1 MKELTK
7 KWSIS
12 MMGVIGI
19 AFSVV
24 MLIKADFGL
33 SSFNALLAS
42 LSEATGITMGV
53 FSWTC
58 GFVFIVFNMI
68 VSKKKFNWSAL
79 IISFLIGSFIDFFYV
94 LLAGAVSY
102 ESLMIRLVLFASMT
116 VLTGISISLLIYS
129 GIISPLEEYQFAI
142 RKLCKTTVETAKFYA
157 DLSFLISA
165 VVVSLLSHNG
175 LGQINV
181 GTVVITLATGKIIG
195 MTLDVLNEANRQRV
209 NA

>member
-1 MKELTK
+1 
-7 KWSIS
+7 

-24 MLIKADFGL
+24 MLIKANFGL

-53 FSWTC
+53 FGWIS
-58 GFVFIVFNMI
+58 GFVFIVFNMV

-79 IISFLIGSFIDFFYV
+79 IISFLIGSLIDFFYV
-94 LLAGAVSY
+94 FLAGAISY
-102 ESLMIRLVLFASMT
+102 ESLSIRLAVFVAMLMMT
-116 VLTGISISLLIYS
+116 GTSISLLIYS
-129 GIISPLEEYQFAI
+129 GVISPLEEYQFAI
-142 RKLCKTTVETAKFYA
+142 QKLFKTSVATAKFYS
-157 DLSFLISA
+157 DMSFFIFA
-165 VVVSLLSHNG
+165 IVVSMLNHNG

-181 GTVVITLATGKIIG
+181 GTVVITLATGRIIG
-195 MTLDVLNEANRQRV
+195 IVLDALNGMTQQRV